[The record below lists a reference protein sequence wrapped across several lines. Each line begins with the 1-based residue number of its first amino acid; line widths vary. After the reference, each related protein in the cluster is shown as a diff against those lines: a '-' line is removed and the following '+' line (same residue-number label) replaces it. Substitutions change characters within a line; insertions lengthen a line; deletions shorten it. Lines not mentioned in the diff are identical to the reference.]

1 MVTIFLIPVQIPFHL
16 KQLTD
21 TGNTE
26 VGIAIAISY
35 LFAGV
40 TSLFYKKI
48 KSNQSFWNIFIV
60 TFLLMGSGFMII
72 SFAEN
77 YLQVVSGLVV
87 SGVGLGLLIPTLN
100 LCLMAETPPM
110 YRGRVLGGLLT
121 SLYLGQ
127 FFSAV
132 VSQSLISELGNS
144 STFGLIGFVLIML
157 SSVFIAMKVKEKSEA
172 KEVS

>member
-1 MVTIFLIPVQIPFHL
+1 L

-48 KSNQSFWNIFIV
+48 KSNQSFQNIFIA
-60 TFLLMGSGFMII
+60 TFLLMGSGYVII

-77 YLQVVSGLVV
+77 YLQVVSGLAV
-87 SGVGLGLLIPTLN
+87 SGVGLGLLIPNLN
-100 LCLMAETPPM
+100 LCLIAETPPM
-110 YRGRVLGGLLT
+110 YRGRVLGGLIT
-121 SLYLGQ
+121 SLFLGQ

-132 VSQSLISELGNS
+132 VAQSLISELGSNG
-144 STFGLIGFVLIML
+144 TFGLIGLMLMILSLVFVG
-157 SSVFIAMKVKEKSEA
+157 MKMKEKFEA
-172 KEVS
+172 KNRPL